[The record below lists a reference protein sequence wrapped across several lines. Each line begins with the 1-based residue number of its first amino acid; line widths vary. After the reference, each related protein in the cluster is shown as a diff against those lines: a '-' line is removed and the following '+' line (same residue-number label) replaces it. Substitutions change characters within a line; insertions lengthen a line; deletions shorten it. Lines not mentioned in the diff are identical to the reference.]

1 MSWDLTWDQWVLA
14 YALAS
19 PRLLAVFAILPFL
32 GRQVLTGLVRNGV
45 AISIALVI
53 VPVVAVDVAVAA
65 PSPLEIVGLL
75 VKETL
80 IGLLIGFPLA
90 VVFWSLES
98 IGFYIDNQRGAAMAS
113 SLDPLSGAQTSPLG
127 IMLNQAFV
135 VYFFSTGAF
144 LSLLGV
150 LYSSYVIW
158 PVPAF
163 FPRFGEGVPVFYL
176 EMLDG
181 LMWLVITFSAPVIV
195 AMFLAEFALALVSR
209 FAPQLNVFIL
219 AMPVKSAVGIFV
231 LIIYVPILFEA
242 ITDFSDGPGAR
253 WQDIRALLE

>member
-1 MSWDLTWDQWVLA
+1 MSWDLTWDQWILA

-65 PSPLEIVGLL
+65 PSPLEIVGML

-135 VYFFSTGAF
+135 VYFFSC
-144 LSLLGV
+144 
-150 LYSSYVIW
+150 
-158 PVPAF
+158 
-163 FPRFGEGVPVFYL
+163 
-176 EMLDG
+176 
-181 LMWLVITFSAPVIV
+181 
-195 AMFLAEFALALVSR
+195 
-209 FAPQLNVFIL
+209 
-219 AMPVKSAVGIFV
+219 AVC
-231 LIIYVPILFEA
+231 
-242 ITDFSDGPGAR
+242 
-253 WQDIRALLE
+253 IRKFN